1 MQAFQR
7 ALDAHGVDWPV
18 EVAEAG
24 DVALEMLRDDEVPP
38 PRAIVL
44 DLSMPR
50 MDGLELL
57 EEIRADDDLADSLV
71 VVLTSSENASDRR
84 RCYDLHVAGYVV
96 KPFDHEDLV
105 EAVGTI
111 VDYLELIAWP
121 DEDGSG

>member
-1 MQAFQR
+1 M
-7 ALDAHGVDWPV
+7 

-24 DVALEMLRDDEVPP
+24 DVALEMLRDGEVPP

-50 MDGLELL
+50 MDGIEFLGEL
-57 EEIRADDDLADSLV
+57 RDDDDLADSLV
-71 VVLTSSENASDRR
+71 VVLTSSQNAYDRR
-84 RCYDLHVAGYVV
+84 RCYDHNVAGYVV

-105 EAVGTI
+105 DAVGTI

-121 DEDGSG
+121 EQDRAG

>member
-1 MQAFQR
+1 M
-7 ALDAHGVDWPV
+7 

-24 DVALEMLRDDEVPP
+24 DVALEMLRDGEVPP

-50 MDGLELL
+50 IDGLELL
-57 EEIRADDDLADSLV
+57 EEIRADDELADSLV

-84 RCYDLHVAGYVV
+84 RCYDLNVAGYVV
-96 KPFDHEDLV
+96 KPFEHEDLV

-121 DEDGSG
+121 DEDGSR